1 MRLLSQPLR
10 RSRGPTARGTS
21 RPATF
26 GSWPGGRSGH
36 TYLTLVYQSPPQP
49 ACADEESCQ
58 EPAATPAAD
67 PQLVPRPGRH
77 LGRRR
82 RGIQRQGETDH
93 QKSLR
98 LQNAA
103 GHRNGSVSRP
113 RTTTRARMY
122 PQILLRRR
130 KLIPRGQQLPCRK
143 LLLFS
148 LLFRRCDERRGGGFL
163 KCATHN
169 AAVAVWE
176 IRSLH
181 HQDRGGVLYG
191 IDPGLCAPGAAVA
204 EGAR

>member
-10 RSRGPTARGTS
+10 RSHGPTARGTS
-21 RPATF
+21 RTATF

-67 PQLVPRPGRH
+67 PQLVPRLGRH

-82 RGIQRQGETDH
+82 RRIQRQSETDH

-103 GHRNGSVSRP
+103 GQRNGSVSRP

-122 PQILLRRR
+122 PQILLRRQFLSYR
-130 KLIPRGQQLPCRK
+130 FARNTIILIPDRRTPVLIQSLGRPPPAGAGVASLQR
-143 LLLFS
+143 S
-148 LLFRRCDERRGGGFL
+148 LLACVGYVFQLVHSRLSKRQLYTTF
-163 KCATHN
+163 
-169 AAVAVWE
+169 
-176 IRSLH
+176 
-181 HQDRGGVLYG
+181 GV
-191 IDPGLCAPGAAVA
+191 
-204 EGAR
+204 R